1 MASSY
6 VGVWSPLLSGTGG
19 GCRDA
24 EYLASIRLPEGGRL
38 VFGSGGSASAVPL
51 QGGVC
56 MVVPRELVEGDVES
70 SVLGELYASL
80 LLASPERVE
89 GDARLYWE
97 HAEAYAERVAEE
109 ENWRL
114 RRLLGP
120 LLHGHAYAAG
130 IGLLVARMSR
140 LARLY
145 VWLRPVYNETLRR
158 GVRHLHRLAET
169 YTRSSRCWLRLQ
181 EAPMREPR
189 GLLDASPRAAARIAL
204 EAAGLDLLRSI
215 PAGLLLEGFST
226 RLLPPLRDPLL
237 YVRLDSARV
246 ATKLVG
252 FEEQLYALT
261 NVARLLRLR
270 RSGLIRSARV
280 VETGQGF
287 RPAVVKHYRDPTMGK
302 WLFAAILSLP
312 LPKPR
317 IAPKQRLGAEY
328 HYNRVLASKGYMVP
342 DPILVDPRRMKAA
355 YTYIEGKP
363 LSTLIQEEPASPA
376 YRDYGALLARLH
388 GDGIALWD
396 TNPSNALLAGDAIYL
411 VDLEQAR
418 EAKSIVD
425 KAWDIAVAAYYSI
438 VYTVAAAPQR
448 AALLA
453 QGYIEAGGDPAAVAE
468 ASKYR
473 YAAPFA
479 AATPPNVL
487 EKTRRALAAAA
498 SRQETP

>member
-1 MASSY
+1 M
-6 VGVWSPLLSGTGG
+6 
-19 GCRDA
+19 
-24 EYLASIRLPEGGRL
+24 
-38 VFGSGGSASAVPL
+38 PL

-56 MVVPRELVEGDVES
+56 IVVPSELAEGDVES

-80 LLASPERVE
+80 LLAAPESLE
-89 GDARLYWE
+89 GRQGLYWE
-97 HAEAYAERVAEE
+97 HVEAYAERVAGE

-114 RRLLGP
+114 RRVLGE
-120 LLHGHAYAAG
+120 LLHGHAYAAP

-145 VWLRPVYNETLRR
+145 VWLRPVYNETIRS
-158 GVRHLHRLAET
+158 GVRHLHRLARVLT
-169 YTRSSRCWLRLQ
+169 HSRWLRLS
-181 EAPMREPR
+181 EAPMREPH
-189 GLLDASPRAAARIAL
+189 GPLDASPRAAARVAL
-204 EAAGLDLLRSI
+204 EAANLDILRSI

-226 RLLPPLRDPLL
+226 RPLPPLRDPLL
-237 YVRLDSARV
+237 YVRLDAARL
-246 ATKLVG
+246 ATRLIR
-252 FEEQLYALT
+252 FEDQLYALT
-261 NVARLLRLR
+261 NVAKLLRLR
-270 RSGLIRSARV
+270 RSGLIRSTRV

-287 RPAVVKHYRDPTMGK
+287 RPAVVKHYRDPTMAK
-302 WLFAAILSLP
+302 WLLAAILSLP

-317 IAPKQRLGAEY
+317 IAPKQRLNAEY
-328 HYNRVLASKGYMVP
+328 HYNRVLASRGYPVP

-355 YTYIEGKP
+355 YTYVEGKP
-363 LSTLIQEEPASPA
+363 LSAVIQEEPATPA
-376 YRDYGALLARLH
+376 YRSYGALLARLH
-388 GDGIALWD
+388 GDGISVWD
-396 TNPSNALLAGDAIYL
+396 TNPSNALISSDGAIYL

-418 EAKSIVD
+418 EARGMAD

-438 VYTVAAAPQR
+438 VYTVTAAPQR

-453 QGYIEAGGDPAAVAE
+453 QGYIEAGGDPAVVAE

-498 SRQETP
+498 ARQETP

>member
-1 MASSY
+1 MEQLQ
-6 VGVWSPLLSGTGG
+6 GVAGAGA

-24 EYLASIRLPEGGRL
+24 EYLAAVRLPGGGRL

-51 QGGVC
+51 EGGVC
-56 MVVPRELVEGDVES
+56 IVVPRGLAESDVES
-70 SVLGELYASL
+70 SALGELYASL
-80 LLASPERVE
+80 LLAAPETVE
-89 GDARLYWE
+89 GDEELYWS
-97 HAEAYAERVAEE
+97 HAGAYAERVAGE

-120 LLHGHAYAAG
+120 LLHGHAYAAP

-158 GVRHLHRLAET
+158 GVRHLHRLAER
-169 YTRSSRCWLRLQ
+169 YSRGRRWLRLD
-181 EAPMREPR
+181 EAPMREPL
-189 GLLDASPRAAARIAL
+189 GLLDASPRAAARLAL

-226 RLLPPLRDPLL
+226 RPLPPLRDPLL
-237 YVRLDSARV
+237 YVRLDAARV
-246 ATKLVG
+246 ATRLLR
-252 FEEQLYALT
+252 FEDQLYALT

-270 RSGLIRSARV
+270 RSGLLRSTRV
-280 VETGQGF
+280 VEAEGF

-328 HYNRVLASKGYMVP
+328 HYNRVLASKGYPVP
-342 DPILVDPRRMKAA
+342 SPILVDPRRMKVA

-363 LSTLIQEEPASPA
+363 LSTVIQEEPASPA
-376 YRDYGALLARLH
+376 YRSYGALLARLH

-396 TNPSNALLAGDAIYL
+396 TNPSNALLARDTIYL

-418 EAKSIVD
+418 EAKSIVE

-448 AALLA
+448 AMLLA
-453 QGYIEAGGDPAAVAE
+453 QGYIEAGGDPAVVAE

-498 SRQETP
+498 SRKETP